1 MLFIKLD
8 SGHLKCSLKFLLLV
22 SYFATFKKWSTF
34 TRALNIQMWIGVCVW
49 GIEVKLCNGEKR
61 QRGKRGEEKN
71 NVKTMK
77 NGERT
82 GSTKKKFHIPCI
94 LYTFENEICMFEWRN
109 GERKTVHTAS
119 TNEKPI

>member
-1 MLFIKLD
+1 M
-8 SGHLKCSLKFLLLV
+8 
-22 SYFATFKKWSTF
+22 
-34 TRALNIQMWIGVCVW
+34 W

-94 LYTFENEICMFEWRN
+94 LYTFENEICMFE
-109 GERKTVHTAS
+109 
-119 TNEKPI
+119 